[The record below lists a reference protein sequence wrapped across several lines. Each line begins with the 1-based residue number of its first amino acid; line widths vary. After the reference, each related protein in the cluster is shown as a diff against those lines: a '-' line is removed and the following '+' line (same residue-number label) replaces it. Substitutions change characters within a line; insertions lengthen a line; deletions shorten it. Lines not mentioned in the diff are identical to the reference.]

1 MSGKIRAAIIGYGGM
16 GHFHANC
23 YRQQK
28 HVELTAICDT
38 DPETF
43 KQETAEIN
51 TGKSEKFDLKTV
63 RTCASYE
70 ELRDKADF
78 DMLDIC
84 LPCHLHAEYAIRAM
98 EDGYH
103 VLCEKPMARSSA
115 QADRMIRAAHAT
127 GRKLMIAQCVR
138 FAETHNFLKEAYEK
152 KTYGKLLRMDF
163 RRNSAMPAAR
173 PWYRDPKKSGGALLD
188 LHLHDTDFIHY
199 MLGMPDAVQT
209 YGIVRDTGGIDD
221 LITNYIYKD
230 GPIVSAEG
238 SWCRSGWYG
247 SANAIFQYATL
258 EIVNYGLIKIARLD
272 RKTEEIKF
280 GTNGIP
286 NPKFN
291 EIAYFADCIRLNK
304 DPVQCLPESTRDSIR
319 IAEAEERSARSKR
332 KVFLRKKAG

>member
-1 MSGKIRAAIIGYGGM
+1 M

-28 HVELTAICDT
+28 HVELTAICDI
-38 DPETF
+38 DPLSF

-70 ELRDKADF
+70 ELRDNVDF

-84 LPCHLHAEYAIRAM
+84 LPCHLHAKYAIRAM

-221 LITNYIYKD
+221 LMTAYQYKKN
-230 GPIVSAEG
+230 GPVVNSEG
-238 SWCRSGWYG
+238 SWCKGSWYC
-247 SANAIFQYATL
+247 SIIAVFQKATVEACGFNL
-258 EIVNYGLIKIARLD
+258 LKIYPVGG
-272 RKTEEIKF
+272 KPEEIKF
-280 GTNGIP
+280 EKNS
-286 NPKFN
+286 NPYFN
-291 EIAYFADCIRLNK
+291 EIAYFAECILK
-304 DPVQCLPESTRDSIR
+304 DRNPEQCLPQSTRNSIR
-319 IAEAEERSARSKR
+319 IAAAEERSARSRR
-332 KVFLRKKAG
+332 KVPLA